1 MGILPSEDG
10 FIQIRLKRVLG
21 IGEESPEVT
30 SVEVADDV
38 AFGGRRPLPAAIVDV
53 ETEFFT
59 SWNPYPSTVN
69 GMNTSSLSD
78 RGSDGCSSP
87 STSECSSFYEG
98 SGSTKEF
105 AEFATNKG
113 TQSSSTNG
121 FFPFSPEEFFSK
133 EEPLNVTELANTKL
147 GMEEFFKQDFSYSL
161 MPDSN
166 GKRGSAKRTTSSRLR
181 SRRLAKVPD
190 SPYIPKQRRTS
201 LMMDFL
207 VELLSDAEKYNDV
220 IGWTLDQPLEFIIRD
235 KKRFTAMW
243 NKYTGKQDSFMSISC
258 VMRAMGREIVHTS
271 GNKRTILVTWTASCT
286 YRFFPEFDMSS
297 IPMLSDSYL
306 QRLLLQLVISY
317 RTAKVI
323 GSHFSTASENEHPTA
338 SKPVRTSLETTTTPT
353 SHLPGQP
360 CV

>member
-1 MGILPSEDG
+1 
-10 FIQIRLKRVLG
+10 
-21 IGEESPEVT
+21 
-30 SVEVADDV
+30 
-38 AFGGRRPLPAAIVDV
+38 
-53 ETEFFT
+53 
-59 SWNPYPSTVN
+59 
-69 GMNTSSLSD
+69 MNSCSLSD

-105 AEFATNKG
+105 AESATTKG

-121 FFPFSPEEFFSK
+121 FFPFSPEQFFLK
-133 EEPLNVTELANTKL
+133 EEPLNITESTLAPLKIDIPSSPTFSQGANFQDGGLVRCVSPSTSEGTIGTQSQELANTKL

-161 MPDSN
+161 TPDTN
-166 GKRGSAKRTTSSRLR
+166 GKRGSAKGTTSSRLR

-286 YRFFPEFDMSS
+286 YRFFPEFDMNS

-306 QRLLLQLVISY
+306 KRLQLQLIISY

-323 GSHFSTASENEHPTA
+323 GSHFSIASENAPDRFKTGPDIAGNNNDFHFAPPQPTILLIS
-338 SKPVRTSLETTTTPT
+338 SKKD
-353 SHLPGQP
+353 GI
-360 CV
+360 